1 AIIGDD
7 TSLIGGIIGAI
18 ALLVINYLTVRFMF
32 HHPKLET
39 LVEGE
44 AVVLLEN
51 GAIKEDAMKRE
62 MISLPE
68 LQAAARKQGFEN
80 LNEIHEAVLESSGTI
95 SFCRKDPNPETIRYQ
110 EVLKRLDTISAEL
123 SRLAMKS

>member
-1 AIIGDD
+1 MHAMWKDMLVLGLPILEKILRPILVYLFLIIGLRLSGKRELAQLNPFDLVVLLTLSNTVQNAIIGDD

-51 GAIKEDAMKRE
+51 
-62 MISLPE
+62 
-68 LQAAARKQGFEN
+68 
-80 LNEIHEAVLESSGTI
+80 
-95 SFCRKDPNPETIRYQ
+95 
-110 EVLKRLDTISAEL
+110 
-123 SRLAMKS
+123 